1 MGAAFSQ
8 YPPSLN
14 ATAMLK
20 AVRSC
25 TARVSLKN
33 SAAIFKV
40 PDEATQHRMRL
51 SVGGYIAHCWSP
63 DLGLSTSPIKRR
75 IGSPVDTPNSGQ
87 VAAVVHIV

>member
-1 MGAAFSQ
+1 MALSPMLVSHLGRSIQ
-8 YPPSLN
+8 SEPPSLN

-51 SVGGYIAHCWSP
+51 SVGGYIAHCRSSG
-63 DLGLSTSPIKRR
+63 LGLSTSPIKRR
-75 IGSPVDTPNSGQ
+75 IG
-87 VAAVVHIV
+87 